1 MEQKLT
7 EKEEEVLARAN
18 TVAMLLKEA
27 QRLLSETEAFA
38 KKHDVNFTF
47 PDRSEEDYGDSDDD
61 EEEKETKYELEDAK
75 STIERNVFDLVDSVG
90 WNSSSIGC

>member
-1 MEQKLT
+1 MEQELT

-47 PDRSEEDYGDSDDD
+47 PDRSEEDYGDGDD
-61 EEEKETKYELEDAK
+61 EDEQETKYELEDAK

>member
-38 KKHDVNFTF
+38 KKHDVKFTF
-47 PDRSEEDYGDSDDD
+47 PDRSEEDYGDSDD

>member
-47 PDRSEEDYGDSDDD
+47 PDRSEEDYGGSDDD
-61 EEEKETKYELEDAK
+61 EEEQETKLELEKVK
-75 STIERNVFDLVDSVG
+75 STIESRVFYLVDSVG

>member
-47 PDRSEEDYGDSDDD
+47 PDRSEEDYGDGDD
-61 EEEKETKYELEDAK
+61 EDEQETKLELEK
-75 STIERNVFDLVDSVG
+75 VKNTIESRVFYLVDSVG

>member
-1 MEQKLT
+1 MEQELT
-7 EKEEEVLARAN
+7 EKEKEVLARAN
-18 TVAMLLKEA
+18 TVSTLLKEA

-47 PDRSEEDYGDSDDD
+47 PDRSEEDYGDSDD
-61 EEEKETKYELEDAK
+61 EEEQETKYELEDAK